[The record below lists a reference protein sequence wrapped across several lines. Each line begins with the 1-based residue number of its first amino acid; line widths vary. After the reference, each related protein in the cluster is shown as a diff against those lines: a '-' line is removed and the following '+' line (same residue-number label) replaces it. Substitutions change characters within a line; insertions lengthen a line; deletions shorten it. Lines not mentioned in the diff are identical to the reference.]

1 METQYKKHYNLT
13 NLPNLTNSFEQVINS
28 LSLLKLQIT
37 EVQQKI
43 KVIEKDI
50 KKEFK
55 KTNKINNSIK
65 NTKSKK
71 PSGFAKPSQVT
82 QELCEFM
89 NHPIGTE
96 LARTEVNKH
105 LTSYIKLHN
114 LQDQNNKSIIIPD
127 NKLKNLLGIS
137 GDQLS
142 ELTFFTIQKYMNK
155 HFISSKSKNSVYQT
169 I

>member
-1 METQYKKHYNLT
+1 MEEQNNDFT
-13 NLPNLTNSFEQVINS
+13 NLTNSFEQIINS

-43 KVIEKDI
+43 KFIEKDI

-55 KTNKINNSIK
+55 KEFKKTKKITISNKNAK
-65 NTKSKK
+65 NKK

-89 NHPIGTE
+89 DRPIGTE

-105 LTSYIKLHN
+105 LTAYIKMNN
-114 LQDQNNKSIIIPD
+114 LQDQNNKSIIVPD
-127 NKLKNLLGIS
+127 NKLKNLLGIENEQIP
-137 GDQLS
+137 D
-142 ELTFFTIQKYMNK
+142 LTFFTIQKYMNK
-155 HFISSKSKNSVYQT
+155 HFISSKTKDIIYET